1 MSNATLLI
9 YIAVMAGV
17 TYLIRML
24 PLALFQR
31 EIKSIFVKS
40 FLYYVPYAVLGS
52 MTFPAIFSA
61 TGSLP
66 SALAGT
72 VCAVILALCEK
83 GLVVVALA
91 SCGVVLAVEGIM
103 AVLM

>member
-1 MSNATLLI
+1 MNNTALI
-9 YIAVMAGV
+9 LYILVMAGV

-31 EIKSIFVKS
+31 EIKSIFIKS

-52 MTFPAIFSA
+52 MTFPAIFSS

-72 VCAVILALCEK
+72 LCAVVLALYEK
-83 GLVVVALA
+83 GLVTVAVA
-91 SCGVVLAVEGIM
+91 SCVTVLLVEGIV
-103 AVLM
+103 AVF